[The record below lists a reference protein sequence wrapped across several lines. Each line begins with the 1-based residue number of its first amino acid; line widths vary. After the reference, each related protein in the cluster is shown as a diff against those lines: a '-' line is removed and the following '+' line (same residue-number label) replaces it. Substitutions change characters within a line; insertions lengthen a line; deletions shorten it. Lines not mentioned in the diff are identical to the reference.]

1 MWIPDKPTPYALI
14 ISTLLAT
21 KCRALLCV
29 LLMGTV
35 RIQDIFRLSHLR
47 HRSFVGLI
55 AAQNFLL
62 RRKR

>member
-1 MWIPDKPTPYALI
+1 MRIPGKTAPYALI
-14 ISTLLAT
+14 ISTRLAT

-55 AAQNFLL
+55 AAQDFLL
-62 RRKR
+62 HRKR